1 VAQPQS
7 RGRRVRALLRS
18 LATGFA
24 NVYTRNLKFRIGFTV
39 FMAILVLGLLSLWA
53 PPGFESW
60 YSYPKDRPPSLQ
72 SIDLLLGTTTHGRSV
87 FWMLSRGVLNSLI
100 ISFITALVAS
110 HVGLFIGMAAGMKGG
125 IVDRALMLITDTF
138 VVIPQL
144 PLLIVLAM
152 LLKGMLTMPLLGLL
166 ISITSWP
173 WPARQV
179 RAIVL
184 SLRERDFVTVAQL
197 SGMGTGRII
206 LSEIMPH
213 LLGWH
218 LINATNTVLYAIGSE
233 AGLAVLGLSILDKDT
248 LGTIIYWALSYSAIY
263 RGIWWWIVP
272 PVVVLIVLFTSLYLI
287 SVGYTEYLNPRLR
300 YQR

>member
-1 VAQPQS
+1 MSSAGALS
-7 RGRRVRALLRS
+7 RLRS
-18 LATGFA
+18 VWVGFR
-24 NVYTRNLKFRIGFTV
+24 NVYSRNLKFRIGFTV
-39 FMAILVLGLLSLWA
+39 FMAIVVLGLVSLFA
-53 PPGFESW
+53 PPYFESW
-60 YSYPKDRPPSLQ
+60 YILPKDRPPSLE
-72 SIDLLLGTTTHGRSV
+72 SVDMLLGTTTHGRSV
-87 FWMLSRGVLNSLI
+87 FWMLSRGILNSLT
-100 ISFITALVAS
+100 ISMITALVAS
-110 HVGLFIGMAAGMKGG
+110 HLGLFIGMVAGMKGG
-125 IVDRALMLITDTF
+125 LVDRALMFLTDTF

-184 SLRERDFVTVAQL
+184 SLRERDFITVAQL

-206 LSEIMPH
+206 LTEIMPH

-263 RGIWWWIVP
+263 RGIWWWVVS
-272 PVVVLIVLFTSLYLI
+272 PVIALIVLFASLYLI